1 MKGLDILKKNSIL
14 FLCTGNSC
22 RSQIA
27 EGFAKKILSK
37 NFHIKS
43 AGTEA
48 HGLNPYTVKTMNE
61 IGIDISHHKS
71 KKINNNEIEQFDLVI
86 TLCGDAK
93 DKCPVLNLTKHIHWD
108 IPDPANFVGN
118 KLNTQ
123 KKYSEVRELIL
134 NKINQFKKEENL

>member
-1 MKGLDILKKNSIL
+1 M
-14 FLCTGNSC
+14 
-22 RSQIA
+22 A
-27 EGFAKKILSK
+27 EGFAKQILSK
-37 NFHIKS
+37 NFHIES

-93 DKCPVLNLTKHIHWD
+93 DKCPILNVTKHIHWD
-108 IPDPANFVGN
+108 IPDPANFKGN
-118 KLNTQ
+118 KLDTQ

-134 NKINQFKKEENL
+134 NKIKLFKQKEKL

>member
-1 MKGLDILKKNSIL
+1 M
-14 FLCTGNSC
+14 
-22 RSQIA
+22 A

-37 NFHIKS
+37 YLRIES

-71 KKINNNEIEQFDLVI
+71 KKINNTDIEKFDLVI

-93 DKCPVLNLTKHIHWD
+93 DKCPVIDKNKHIHWD
-108 IPDPANFVGN
+108 IPDPANFKGN
-118 KLNTQ
+118 EIDIKR
-123 KKYSEVRELIL
+123 KYAEVRELIFK
-134 NKINQFKKEENL
+134 KINSFKQ

>member
-1 MKGLDILKKNSIL
+1 MKKNKIL

-22 RSQIA
+22 RSQMA
-27 EGFAKKILSK
+27 EGFAKKLLSK
-37 NFHIKS
+37 NLYIES

-71 KKINNNEIEQFDLVI
+71 TKININDISKFDLII

-93 DKCPVLNLTKHIHWD
+93 DKCPIVDKKKHIHWD
-108 IPDPANFVGN
+108 IPDPANFIGN
-118 KLNTQ
+118 ETDTKQ
-123 KKYSEVRELIL
+123 KYSEVREMIL
-134 NKINQFKKEENL
+134 EKIKKLNI

>member
-1 MKGLDILKKNSIL
+1 M
-14 FLCTGNSC
+14 
-22 RSQIA
+22 Q
-27 EGFAKKILSK
+27 KKILSK
-37 NFHIKS
+37 NLHIES

-71 KKINNNEIEQFDLVI
+71 KKINDDEIERFDLVI

-93 DKCPVLNLTKHIHWD
+93 DKCPVLDIKRHIHWD
-108 IPDPANFVGN
+108 IPDPANFTGN
-118 KLNTQ
+118 EIDTN

-134 NKINQFKKEENL
+134 NKIKLFKQKERI